1 MFRWEGK
8 FTKVNLIAYT
18 PEPEKVVAC
27 AAKLCYSNADSI
39 DTLMEGLTDEKV
51 SKFIGHLA
59 SLGHGSTFEHAS
71 FTFAI
76 EGVSRALLAQLTR
89 HRIASYSV
97 QSQRYVSMEG
107 FSVVEPPAIW
117 EDDYLSEIFSRGLE
131 AAADTYNDLRDLLI
145 DKYVEEGIDKGAA
158 EKKAN
163 EDARYILPN
172 AATTRLILTMN
183 ARSLLHF
190 FSLRCC
196 NRAQWEI
203 RELAE
208 KMLKLV
214 YPIAPNLFA
223 NAGPGCVSEGRCPE
237 GSMSCGKMAEMQEK
251 YSGLKTS

>member
-1 MFRWEGK
+1 
-8 FTKVNLIAYT
+8 
-18 PEPEKVVAC
+18 
-27 AAKLCYSNADSI
+27 
-39 DTLMEGLTDEKV
+39 MEGLTDEKV

-59 SLGHGSTFEHAS
+59 SLGHSSTFEHAS

-89 HRIASYSV
+89 HRIGASYSV

-145 DKYVEEGIDKGAA
+145 DKYVEEGMDKGAA

-190 FSLRCC
+190 FSLRGC

-208 KMLKLV
+208 RMLKLV

-223 NAGPGCVSEGRCPE
+223 NAGPGCVSEGKCPE
-237 GSMSCGKMAEMQEK
+237 GSMSCGRATEVADK
-251 YSGLKTS
+251 YSAIKEGES

>member
-1 MFRWEGK
+1 
-8 FTKVNLIAYT
+8 
-18 PEPEKVVAC
+18 
-27 AAKLCYSNADSI
+27 
-39 DTLMEGLTDEKV
+39 MEGLTDEKV
-51 SKFIGHLA
+51 AKFVKHLA
-59 SLGHGSTFEHAS
+59 SIGHQSPVEHVS

-97 QSQRYVSMEG
+97 QSQRYVSMEEFG
-107 FSVVEPPAIW
+107 VIEPPAIW

-131 AAADTYNDLRDLLI
+131 ATANTYNDLRDLLI
-145 DKYVEEGIDKGAA
+145 DKYVEDGMDKGAA

-190 FSLRCC
+190 FSLRGC

-208 KMLKLV
+208 RMLKLV

-223 NAGPGCVSEGRCPE
+223 NAGPGCVSDGRCPE
-237 GSMSCGKMAEMQEK
+237 GSMSCGKAAEMKEK
-251 YSGLKTS
+251 YAEIKA

>member
-1 MFRWEGK
+1 M
-8 FTKVNLIAYT
+8 
-18 PEPEKVVAC
+18 AC
-27 AAKLCYSNADSI
+27 AAKLCYSNANSVD
-39 DTLMEGLTDEKV
+39 DLMSGLTYDKV
-51 SKFIGHLA
+51 AAFIQRLA
-59 SLGHGSTFEHAS
+59 DLGHGSAFEHAS

-97 QSQRYVSMEG
+97 QSQRYVSMEEFG
-107 FSVVEPPAIW
+107 VVEPPAIW

-131 AAADTYNDLRDLLI
+131 ATANTYNDLRDLLI
-145 DKYVEEGIDKGAA
+145 DKYVEDGMDKGAA

-190 FSLRCC
+190 FSLRGC

-203 RELAE
+203 RNLAE
-208 KMLKLV
+208 KMLELV
-214 YPIAPNLFA
+214 YPIAPSLFA
-223 NAGPGCVSEGRCPE
+223 KAGPNCVAEGRCHE
-237 GSMSCGKMAEMQEK
+237 GSMSCGKAAEIADK
-251 YSGLKTS
+251 YADIKS

>member
-1 MFRWEGK
+1 M
-8 FTKVNLIAYT
+8 VAYT
-18 PEPEKVVAC
+18 PDPEKVVAC
-27 AAKLCYSNADSI
+27 AGKLCYSNADSI
-39 DTLMEGLTDEKV
+39 DTLMDGLTKENV

-89 HRIASYSV
+89 HRIGASYSV
-97 QSQRYVSMEG
+97 QSQRYVSMDG

-117 EDDYLSEIFSRGLE
+117 EDDYLGEIFSRGLE
-131 AAADTYNDLRDLLI
+131 TAADTYSDLRDLLI
-145 DKYVEEGIDKGAA
+145 DKYVEDGMDEGAA

-203 RELAE
+203 RTLAE
-208 KMLKLV
+208 KMLELV
-214 YPIAPNLFA
+214 YPISPNLFA
-223 NAGPGCVSEGRCPE
+223 NAGPRCVSEGRCPE
-237 GSMSCGKMAEMQEK
+237 GSMSCGKVAEMAEK
-251 YSGLKTS
+251 YSALKEEAF

>member
-1 MFRWEGK
+1 M
-8 FTKVNLIAYT
+8 IAHT
-18 PEPEKVVAC
+18 NNPERVVAC

-39 DTLMEGLTDEKV
+39 DKLMDELSDEKV
-51 SKFIGHLA
+51 ATFILHL
-59 SLGHGSTFEHAS
+59 SNLGHYSPYEHAS

-107 FSVVEPPAIW
+107 FNVVEPPAIF
-117 EDDYLSEIFSRGLE
+117 EDSYLSEIYSRGLE
-131 AAADTYNDLRDLLI
+131 SAANTYNDLRELLI
-145 DKYVEEGIDKGAA
+145 DNYVEGGMDKGAA

-172 AATTRLILTMN
+172 ATTTRLILTMN

-190 FSLRCC
+190 FSLRGC

-203 RELAE
+203 RNLAE
-208 KMLKLV
+208 KMLELV
-214 YPIAPNLFA
+214 YPIAPSLFA
-223 NAGPGCVSEGRCPE
+223 KAGPSCVAEGRCSE
-237 GSMSCGKMAEMQEK
+237 GSMSCGRAAELVDK
-251 YSGLKTS
+251 YADIKS